1 MKFTFGLVTS
11 GTSDQSVNLVIDSIE
26 RLNIPEYE
34 VLVVGN
40 SSVTRNNTRIIPF
53 DESVRRAWI
62 TRKKNLI
69 TENAKY
75 ENVVYS
81 HDYIVYENDWY
92 EGWLNYGDDYKV
104 AMNRILNADGS
115 RYRDWVVWPHN
126 NNFVDGIVLRQR
138 GCLIPYEMGHLSKY
152 MYISGAY
159 WVAKR
164 DAMLEF
170 PLNENLVW
178 GEGEDVEWSHRIRE
192 TYDFYMNKN
201 SSVKLLKQKDPAFNE
216 PDAMAIEQLEAIGNE

>member
-69 TENAKY
+69 TENAKS

-126 NNFVDGIVLRQR
+126 NNFVD
-138 GCLIPYEMGHLSKY
+138 
-152 MYISGAY
+152 
-159 WVAKR
+159 
-164 DAMLEF
+164 
-170 PLNENLVW
+170 
-178 GEGEDVEWSHRIRE
+178 
-192 TYDFYMNKN
+192 
-201 SSVKLLKQKDPAFNE
+201 
-216 PDAMAIEQLEAIGNE
+216 